1 MNIFPAPDRRKT
13 SALSEPWGAA
23 ISGGTHSELSTAM
36 FFSERER
43 VWEGDIFNLHP
54 VRNYLFKYRK
64 ETTMGTV
71 YFTRHGQ
78 TVWNVENKICGATD
92 SPLTDLGHEQ
102 AIELGKKILEEGIQI
117 DEILYSPLIRA
128 KATALHVSE
137 ITGIPAREEIR
148 LKEQNFG
155 KYEST
160 PRDGEEFAKAKCNFI
175 CSFDGGETML
185 HLAQRIYNLLD
196 DIKAQP
202 DKTYLLVAHNGIA
215 RMVKSYFEDMGN
227 EEFSAFK
234 IKNCEILK
242 FEL

>member
-1 MNIFPAPDRRKT
+1 
-13 SALSEPWGAA
+13 
-23 ISGGTHSELSTAM
+23 
-36 FFSERER
+36 
-43 VWEGDIFNLHP
+43 
-54 VRNYLFKYRK
+54 
-64 ETTMGTV
+64 MGTV

-175 CSFDGGETML
+175 CRFNGGETML

-196 DIKAQP
+196 EEARRFYTERVANKPEGYANARDLRNYLEKAISNQASRIVGLKDV
-202 DKTYLLVAHNGIA
+202 DKNILAMLEKEDLVGI
-215 RMVKSYFEDMGN
+215 
-227 EEFSAFK
+227 
-234 IKNCEILK
+234 
-242 FEL
+242 EL

>member
-1 MNIFPAPDRRKT
+1 MTIKNETAFTKECMEGAMRASNFDNSRYKT
-13 SALSEPWGAA
+13 
-23 ISGGTHSELSTAM
+23 
-36 FFSERER
+36 
-43 VWEGDIFNLHP
+43 
-54 VRNYLFKYRK
+54 FKD
-64 ETTMGTV
+64 V
-71 YFTRHGQ
+71 YKRQ
-78 TVWNVENKICGATD
+78 
-92 SPLTDLGHEQ
+92 DLGHEQ

-196 DIKAQP
+196 EIKAQP

>member
-78 TVWNVENKICGATD
+78 TVWNVENKICGVTD

-196 DIKAQP
+196 EIKAQP

>member
-36 FFSERER
+36 FFYERER

-196 DIKAQP
+196 EIKAQP

-242 FEL
+242 FAL

>member
-196 DIKAQP
+196 EIKAQP

-242 FEL
+242 FAL